1 MLYIINY
8 GLGNVRSFYNIFKE
22 LNIPC
27 KISSNKEELKKA
39 TKLILPGVGSFDWA
53 MERIKHYSLIDTL
66 NNLVIEE
73 KVPILGV
80 CVGMQI
86 MAKSSEEGFSK
97 GLGWF
102 NSSIKKLEKD
112 TKLKSD
118 YILPHMG
125 WNSIKI
131 LNKRSILENIQDSY
145 FYFLHSYYFDT
156 IDKNEVLAVSNYGM
170 EFAVAIQK
178 DNIFGVQFHPEKS
191 HKKGIKILKNFA
203 NLKSC

>member
-53 MERIKHYSLIDTL
+53 MESIKHYSLIDTL
-66 NNLVIEE
+66 NDLVIEE
-73 KVPILGV
+73 KIPILGV

-86 MAKSSEEGFSK
+86 MAKSSEEGVSK

-102 NSSIKKLEKD
+102 NSSIKKL
-112 TKLKSD
+112 
-118 YILPHMG
+118 
-125 WNSIKI
+125 
-131 LNKRSILENIQDSY
+131 
-145 FYFLHSYYFDT
+145 
-156 IDKNEVLAVSNYGM
+156 DKNEVLAVSNYSM

-191 HKKGIKILKNFA
+191 HKKGIEILKNFA